1 MTQQSLQHT
10 DSKIIYT
17 TIPTQHSHL
26 DELDEMC
33 LLRKWIKAKLHSTTT
48 NTPHPSK
55 HFETLDI
62 KQNLKMHR
70 YYHSHFTLEHQEDE
84 QINKQMQAIEH
95 SLNTSETSITKA
107 QHCTLGQL
115 RKKNHHYLYHTY
127 KKSISQTIHHHSI
140 HFAHTGA
147 WHYTPLHLHIS
158 AHTADISGFV
168 D

>member
-33 LLRKWIKAKLHSTTT
+33 LLLKWIKAKLHSTTT

-84 QINKQMQAIEH
+84 QINKEMQAIEH

-115 RKKNHHYLYHTY
+115 RKKNHHYPP
-127 KKSISQTIHHHSI
+127 I